1 MCAETKLS
9 LLTLDKSRYSEL
21 AKHLK
26 IILIKKEEII
36 KFNSPGKILK
46 INK

>member
-9 LLTLDKSRYSEL
+9 LLTLDHEKYSDP
-21 AKHLK
+21 AKYLK
-26 IILIKKEEII
+26 IQLINKEEII